1 MEWRSGVGANDA
13 AWFQPK
19 HKLKQKR
26 KLNIVAYVKS
36 VKEPTLSRVCTL
48 LSLLGTKSSCPLTSS
63 IERLCCGAGRDL
75 GGAGNDNLRL
85 GEGVVE
91 G

>member
-13 AWFQPK
+13 AWIQPNK
-19 HKLKQKR
+19 HKLKQR
-26 KLNIVAYVKS
+26 KGEIVAYVKS

-48 LSLLGTKSSCPLTSS
+48 LSLGTKSSCPLTSS